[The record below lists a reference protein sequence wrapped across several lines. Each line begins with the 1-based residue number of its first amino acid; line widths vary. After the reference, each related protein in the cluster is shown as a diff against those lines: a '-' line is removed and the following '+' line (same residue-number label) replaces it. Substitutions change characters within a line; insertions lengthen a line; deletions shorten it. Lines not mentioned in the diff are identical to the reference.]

1 MRYIQIPSGT
11 GCIQAS
17 RVILGTTHLGTRI
30 PDRDSCRLMDR
41 YAELGGNTIDT
52 ARVYGDWSNTGNAAS
67 ERIVGSWLRES
78 GRRDSFVLITKGAHH
93 RIQEPIV
100 PRVNPDC
107 IREDL
112 ELSLKNVGTHI
123 DLYLLHRDDPSVP
136 VSEIMPVLD
145 KYVKAGY
152 LRAIGCSN
160 WTAERMDEANR
171 FARENGLTPFSASE
185 IQWSLAYIN
194 REMLHRIFDPTVLG
208 INAGEYHK
216 YIDKD
221 IPLLSFTS
229 IAWGYFT
236 RLLDG
241 EEPRYADVLNTTENK
256 RRAEVVR
263 KWSKLTGMSAA
274 AISVAYITS
283 HPAINAAACVGCSNT
298 DQISDFM
305 TAADFTLPKEFFD
318 ELDYGSVQAQSF
330 PSNLSRQ

>member
-11 GCIQAS
+11 GDIQAS
-17 RVILGTTHLGTRI
+17 RIILGTTHLGTRI

-67 ERIVGSWLRES
+67 ERIVGRWLRES

-93 RIQEPIV
+93 RFQETIV

-112 ELSLKNVGTHI
+112 ELSLKNFGSHI
-123 DLYLLHRDDPSVP
+123 DLYLLHRDDPTVP

-145 KYVKAGY
+145 RYVKAGD

-160 WTAERMDEANR
+160 WTAERMDDANR
-171 FARENGLTPFSASE
+171 FARENSLTPFSASE
-185 IQWSLAYIN
+185 IQWSLAYIG
-194 REMLHRIFDPTVLG
+194 REMLYRIFDPTVLG
-208 INAGEYHK
+208 INAGEYQK
-216 YIDKD
+216 YIGKD
-221 IPLLSFTS
+221 VPLLSFTS

-241 EEPRYADVLNTTENK
+241 EEPRYAEVLNTAENK
-256 RRAEVVR
+256 RRAEIVR

-283 HPAINAAACVGCSNT
+283 HPTINAAACVGCSST
-298 DQISDFM
+298 DQVSDFM
-305 TAADFTLPKEFFD
+305 TAGDFTLPKEFFD
-318 ELDYGSVQAQSF
+318 EINDD
-330 PSNLSRQ
+330 SNHA